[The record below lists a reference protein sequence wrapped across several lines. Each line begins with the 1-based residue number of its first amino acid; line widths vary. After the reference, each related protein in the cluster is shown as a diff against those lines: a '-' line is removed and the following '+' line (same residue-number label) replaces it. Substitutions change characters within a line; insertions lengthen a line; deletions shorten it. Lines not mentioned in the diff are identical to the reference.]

1 MFNVRVFPGTE
12 LEHFAL
18 ESGVPKELIEDT
30 QDMSYEEGSP
40 TIPFS
45 RDFTKALKTIFLKD
59 YVLSKER
66 LLHVLPYQ
74 MKLFTEDELDQKYSA
89 YFPSKINSF
98 NDLLKVARIKR
109 EELSIQDCLT
119 EKDIKIPDFSTKL
132 ENYFPKKNLLTDK
145 PLKLLLIDLSTYYVK
160 EGDNREY
167 NVVEPPLGLMALTT
181 FLNSTEIGKK
191 VDIKITKSF
200 IDFNSD
206 EELLDIINSFN
217 PDLIG
222 FRTMTFYRQFFH
234 NTVKF
239 LRDNNIEQP
248 IIVGG
253 PYATASYV
261 DILKD
266 KNIDLAVIAEGE
278 LTLKEIL
285 YEMLN
290 NNFKLPSNDILLK
303 IQGIAFRNSKN

>member
-1 MFNVRVFPGTE
+1 
-12 LEHFAL
+12 
-18 ESGVPKELIEDT
+18 
-30 QDMSYEEGSP
+30 
-40 TIPFS
+40 
-45 RDFTKALKTIFLKD
+45 
-59 YVLSKER
+59 
-66 LLHVLPYQ
+66 
-74 MKLFTEDELDQKYSA
+74 
-89 YFPSKINSF
+89 
-98 NDLLKVARIKR
+98 
-109 EELSIQDCLT
+109 
-119 EKDIKIPDFSTKL
+119 
-132 ENYFPKKNLLTDK
+132 
-145 PLKLLLIDLSTYYVK
+145 
-160 EGDNREY
+160 
-167 NVVEPPLGLMALTT
+167 MALTT

-285 YEMLN
+285 
-290 NNFKLPSNDILLK
+290 FVK
-303 IQGIAFRNSKN
+303 